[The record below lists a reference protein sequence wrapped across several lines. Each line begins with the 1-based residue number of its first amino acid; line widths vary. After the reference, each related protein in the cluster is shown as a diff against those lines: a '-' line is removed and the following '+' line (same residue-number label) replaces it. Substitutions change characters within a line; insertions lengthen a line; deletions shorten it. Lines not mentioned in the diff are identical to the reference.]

1 MHLYYALNRYAISK
15 FGGFGTFIV
24 TLIRS
29 FVKCI
34 LGNSK
39 ILYKK

>member
-1 MHLYYALNRYAISK
+1 MHLYYALNLYAIGK
-15 FGGFGTFIV
+15 IGGFGTFIV
-24 TLIRS
+24 TLNGP

-34 LGNSK
+34 WENSK